1 VWSFSNGPRPTRAP
15 LSTKWPPVA
24 NHVCPQ
30 QPFFNLTLQAG
41 NPRLAAIFVPKC
53 APREPGA
60 TITMYEKCG
69 MKVKAAEEA
78 VRLKDVE
85 NWTRLL
91 EAAGRGTQEGREIE
105 RLGNPVFK
113 K

>member
-1 VWSFSNGPRPTRAP
+1 M
-15 LSTKWPPVA
+15 
-24 NHVCPQ
+24 
-30 QPFFNLTLQAG
+30 
-41 NPRLAAIFVPKC
+41 PKC
-53 APREPGA
+53 TGVEAGT
-60 TITMYEKCG
+60 TIAMYEKCG

-85 NWTRLL
+85 AWQRLL

-105 RLGNPVFK
+105 RLGNAVFK